1 MKNREIYIKEHK
13 TNDTRTLYSVC
24 VYGYPEFHYCTWDK
38 EQAETEGIEQA
49 KEWLSQV
56 AENTNELFAN
66 IITRI
71 MQFVKKYDFFPTDY
85 YHLLDLQ
92 NQYRLDKLDDV
103 DFDEQVYQ
111 LSVRWFKPGSVYQ
124 K

>member
-1 MKNREIYIKEHK
+1 MTNREIYITEHK
-13 TNDTRTLYSVC
+13 HGNKTLYGVN
-24 VYGYPEFHYCTWDK
+24 VYGYPEFSYGTWDK
-38 EQAETEGIEQA
+38 EQAETEGVTEA
-49 KEWLSQV
+49 KEFLNNIP
-56 AENTNELFAN
+56 ENTNELFAN
-66 IITRI
+66 IMTRI

-92 NQYRLDKLDDV
+92 NQYRLDKLNDI

-111 LSVRWFKPGSVYQ
+111 LSVRWFKPDSVYQ